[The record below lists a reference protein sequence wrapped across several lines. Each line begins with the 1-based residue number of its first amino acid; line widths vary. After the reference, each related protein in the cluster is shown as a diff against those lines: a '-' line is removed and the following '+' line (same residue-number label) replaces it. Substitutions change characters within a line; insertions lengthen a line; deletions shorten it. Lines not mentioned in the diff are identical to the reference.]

1 MRQAKVLSVMN
12 ESGGTARDRR
22 AEKRGLKRSLNSEDQ
37 PNPDVK
43 DQPEPTYT
51 VYTYIPSLCDNV
63 LRGENNNQ
71 VQLPDVT
78 CSGCHGTF
86 KQKSITNY
94 DLPDEFS
101 DQFYADL
108 QFHQFGALC
117 LQCRAPFPG
126 EGHFTWE
133 KHHLKK
139 TANPLT
145 EYLVNCLGVTSLQNI
160 VFDYYKHPEYTQLEG
175 AHINMLMKG
184 DEEDEGRNNSRR
196 DLVTLYTQ
204 GPRFMSIPGV
214 EHVYYREEVEHYNES
229 GYESVP
235 DIKLD
240 YRYWRPKECKCT
252 RTPCECIC
260 FPAQVCNIKKKLNI
274 SDTHPAKDYKILST
288 RNYANMNYN
297 FDSTRMFVYMRVW
310 LAPNP
315 VHNPTAPS
323 PVQRLEGRWEGV
335 CHTKYEKNKVV
346 TVHTAECSRRSAQYL
361 SFKCMLNESRC
372 GQCPDC
378 VEKRRSRKAKKAKKA
393 RKNQWTEEGVEG
405 KRSCTRGSI
414 S

>member
-71 VQLPDVT
+71 VQLPDVK
-78 CSGCHGTF
+78 CSGCHATF

-94 DLPDEFS
+94 DVPDEIS
-101 DQFYADL
+101 DEKYADL

-160 VFDYYKHPEYTQLEG
+160 VFDYYKHPEYTQLEDV
-175 AHINMLMKG
+175 HFDMLMKG
-184 DEEDEGRNNSRR
+184 DKEDEGRNNSRQ
-196 DLVTLYTQ
+196 DLVTLYSPK
-204 GPRFMSIPGV
+204 GRRFMSIPGV

-260 FPAQVCNIKKKLNI
+260 FPAQVRNIKNKLKI
-274 SDTHPAKDYKILST
+274 SDTHPDYDYKILST
-288 RNYANMNYN
+288 RDYASLKLNFGKTVNNMS
-297 FDSTRMFVYMRVW
+297 FFVYLRDW
-310 LAPNP
+310 SAR
-315 VHNPTAPS
+315 NPTGESSGFEA
-323 PVQRLEGRWEGV
+323 RLEGV
-335 CHTKYEKNKVV
+335 CRTKYEENEVI
-346 TVHTAECSRRSAQYL
+346 TLHTAECTRRSAQYL

-378 VEKRRSRKAKKAKKA
+378 VEYYY
-393 RKNQWTEEGVEG
+393 Q
-405 KRSCTRGSI
+405 
-414 S
+414 

>member
-1 MRQAKVLSVMN
+1 MN
-12 ESGGTARDRR
+12 DSGCTARDRR
-22 AEKRGLKRSLNSEDQ
+22 AEKRGLKRSLSVE
-37 PNPDVK
+37 
-43 DQPEPTYT
+43 DQPEPNYT

-63 LRGENNNQ
+63 LRGEKHQ
-71 VQLPDVT
+71 VQLPNVE
-78 CSGCHGTF
+78 CSGCHAMF
-86 KQKSITNY
+86 RQKSITDY
-94 DLPDEFS
+94 DEPDELFFHES
-101 DQFYADL
+101 YADL

-117 LQCRAPFPG
+117 LPCRAPFPG
-126 EGHFTWE
+126 EGHFE
-133 KHHLKK
+133 EHRLRYKNK
-139 TANPLT
+139 ANPLT
-145 EYLVNCLGVTSLQNI
+145 EYLVNCLDVTSLQNI

-214 EHVYYREEVEHYNES
+214 EHVYYRELHVEDYGDS
-229 GYESVP
+229 AYDSIP

-240 YRYWRPKECKCT
+240 YRYWRPKECECT

-260 FPAQVCNIKKKLNI
+260 FPAQVCNIKEKLNI
-274 SDTHPAKDYKILST
+274 SDTHPANDYKILST
-288 RNYANMNYN
+288 RNYANININ

-378 VEKRRSRKAKKAKKA
+378 VEIDNKYFSEFFLMCVGHALCLPSGLRM
-393 RKNQWTEEGVEG
+393 GL
-405 KRSCTRGSI
+405 
-414 S
+414 